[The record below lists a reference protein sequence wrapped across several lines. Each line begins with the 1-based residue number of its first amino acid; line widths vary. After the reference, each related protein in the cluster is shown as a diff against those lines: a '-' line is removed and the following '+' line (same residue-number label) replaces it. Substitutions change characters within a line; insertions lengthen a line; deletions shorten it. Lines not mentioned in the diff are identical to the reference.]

1 MNWGYKIVFGLGAFM
16 LFIIGA
22 GIYMVTHDSD
32 TLVESDYYEK
42 GLNYDETFHK
52 KENLLNDHAKP
63 RIQVLKDT
71 LLIQFSS
78 SVNKGNLNFKR
89 LDDKNQDQQL
99 PFYTNSNQFKLPI
112 SSFKKGNWNL
122 EIDWVNSNK
131 SYISDHA
138 VFIQ

>member
-22 GIYMVTHDSD
+22 GVYMVTHDSD

-122 EIDWVNSNK
+122 EIDWVNSSK

>member
-22 GIYMVTHDSD
+22 GIYMVSHDSD

-63 RIQVLKDT
+63 KIQLLKDT
-71 LLIQFSS
+71 LLIQFSAD
-78 SVNKGNLNFKR
+78 VNKGNLNFKR
-89 LDDKNQDQQL
+89 LDDKAQDQQL
-99 PFYTNSNQFKLPI
+99 PFYTNTNKFKLPL

-122 EIDWVNSNK
+122 EIDWVHSDK

>member
-122 EIDWVNSNK
+122 EIDWVNSSK

>member
-22 GIYMVTHDSD
+22 GIYMVSHDND

-52 KENLLNDHAKP
+52 KENLLNDHARPK
-63 RIQVLKDT
+63 IQLLKDT
-71 LLIQFSS
+71 LLIQFSTS
-78 SVNKGNLNFKR
+78 GNKGNLNFKR
-89 LDDKNQDQQL
+89 LDDKSLDLQL
-99 PFYTNSNQFKLPI
+99 PFFSKTNQFKLPV
-112 SSFKKGNWNL
+112 STFKKGNWNL
-122 EIDWVNSNK
+122 EIDWVHSDK

>member
-1 MNWGYKIVFGLGAFM
+1 M

-22 GIYMVTHDSD
+22 GIYMVSHDND

-52 KENLLNDHAKP
+52 KENLLNDHARPK
-63 RIQVLKDT
+63 IQLLKDT
-71 LLIQFSS
+71 LLIQFSTTG
-78 SVNKGNLNFKR
+78 NKGNLNFKR
-89 LDDKNQDQQL
+89 LDDKSLDLQL
-99 PFYTNSNQFKLPI
+99 PFFSKTNQFKLPV
-112 SSFKKGNWNL
+112 STFKKGNWNL
-122 EIDWVNSNK
+122 EIDWVHSDK

>member
-22 GIYMVTHDSD
+22 GIYMVSHDSD

-52 KENLLNDHAKP
+52 KENLLNDDAKP
-63 RIQVLKDT
+63 KIQMLKDT
-71 LLIQFSS
+71 LLIKFSAAG
-78 SVNKGNLNFKR
+78 NKGSLNFKR
-89 LDDKNQDQQL
+89 LDDKTHDQQI
-99 PFYTNSNQFKLPI
+99 PFFTKDNQFKLPV

-122 EIDWVNSNK
+122 EIDWVNADK

>member
-1 MNWGYKIVFGLGAFM
+1 MNWGYKIALGLGAFII
-16 LFIIGA
+16 FIIGA
-22 GIYMVTHDSD
+22 GIYMVSHDSD

-63 RIQVLKDT
+63 TIHVLHDT

-78 SVNKGNLNFKR
+78 KVNKGSLNFKR
-89 LDDKNQDQQL
+89 LDDKNQDKQL
-99 PFYTNSNQFKLPI
+99 PFYTDTDQFKFPT

-122 EIDWVNSNK
+122 EIDWVNSDK
-131 SYISDHA
+131 LYISDHS
-138 VFIQ
+138 VFIE

>member
-71 LLIQFSS
+71 VLIQFSS

-122 EIDWVNSNK
+122 EIDWVNSSK

>member
-63 RIQVLKDT
+63 RIQVLQDT

>member
-22 GIYMVTHDSD
+22 GIYMVSHDND

-52 KENLLNDHAKP
+52 KENLLNDHARPK
-63 RIQVLKDT
+63 IQLLKDT
-71 LLIQFSS
+71 LLIQFSTTG
-78 SVNKGNLNFKR
+78 NKGNLNFKR
-89 LDDKNQDQQL
+89 LDDKSLDLQL
-99 PFYTNSNQFKLPI
+99 PFFSKTNQFKLPV
-112 SSFKKGNWNL
+112 STFKKGNWNL
-122 EIDWVNSNK
+122 EIDWVHSDK

>member
-1 MNWGYKIVFGLGAFM
+1 M

-122 EIDWVNSNK
+122 EIDWVNSSK

>member
-22 GIYMVTHDSD
+22 GIYMVSHDND

-52 KENLLNDHAKP
+52 KENLLNDHARPK
-63 RIQVLKDT
+63 IQLLKDT
-71 LLIQFSS
+71 LLIQFSTTG
-78 SVNKGNLNFKR
+78 NEGNLNFKR
-89 LDDKNQDQQL
+89 LDDKSLDLQL
-99 PFYTNSNQFKLPI
+99 PFFSKTNQFKLPV
-112 SSFKKGNWNL
+112 STFKKGNWNL
-122 EIDWVNSNK
+122 EIDWVHSDK

>member
-16 LFIIGA
+16 LFIVGA
-22 GIYMVTHDSD
+22 GIYMVSHDSD

-52 KENLLNDHAKP
+52 KENLLADHAKP
-63 RIQVLKDT
+63 KLQLLKDS
-71 LLIQFSS
+71 LLIEFSAAG
-78 SVNKGNLNFKR
+78 NKGNLKFTR
-89 LDDKNQDQQL
+89 LDDKNLDQIL
-99 PFYTNSNQFKLPI
+99 PFNTTNNQFKLPVG
-112 SSFKKGNWNL
+112 SFKKGNWKL
-122 EIDWVNSNK
+122 EIDWVHSDK